1 LAGISRTI
9 ILIYQ
14 KIPVK
19 YDKALTITK
28 VLLIIEICI
37 YIYIIGCL
45 SVGYFAQKNTE
56 ILTELS
62 MKLKAKASKIID
74 DINFVNV
81 HDIKGYCEG
90 KRNDGQ
96 SKRKINR

>member
-1 LAGISRTI
+1 M
-9 ILIYQ
+9 
-14 KIPVK
+14 
-19 YDKALTITK
+19 
-28 VLLIIEICI
+28 IIEICI
-37 YIYIIGCL
+37 YIHIIGCL

-90 KRNDGQ
+90 KRYDGQ